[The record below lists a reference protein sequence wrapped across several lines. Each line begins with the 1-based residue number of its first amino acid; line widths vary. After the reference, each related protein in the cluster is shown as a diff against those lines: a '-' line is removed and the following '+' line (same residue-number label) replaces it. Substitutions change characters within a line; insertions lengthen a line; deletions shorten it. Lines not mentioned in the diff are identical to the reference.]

1 VDTAGLR
8 ESLEEAEQLGIARS
22 REALADAALVLVV
35 LDAAQPLNDEEHRLL
50 KTVEGRPAVVAV
62 NKSDLAGAGE
72 IAEEVAGVSMLRTSA
87 LTGEGIAE
95 LRERILALATG
106 GAASEPGMLTSLRHH
121 QAIATALAALAD
133 AMQANANAIPHE
145 MILLDLYRA
154 LWALD
159 SLTGQTTSDDIL
171 NLIFSTFCIGK

>member
-1 VDTAGLR
+1 VAVER
-8 ESLEEAEQLGIARS
+8 RP
-22 REALADAALVLVV
+22 ALVVI
-35 LDAAQPLNDEEHRLL
+35 
-50 KTVEGRPAVVAV
+50 
-62 NKSDLAGAGE
+62 NKSDLKKAATHANGVA
-72 IAEEVAGVSMLRTSA
+72 EVAGIPTLETSA
-87 LTGEGIAE
+87 LTGEGIPA

-121 QAIATALAALAD
+121 QSITTAHSALAD
-133 AMQANANAIPHE
+133 AANANADTIPHE